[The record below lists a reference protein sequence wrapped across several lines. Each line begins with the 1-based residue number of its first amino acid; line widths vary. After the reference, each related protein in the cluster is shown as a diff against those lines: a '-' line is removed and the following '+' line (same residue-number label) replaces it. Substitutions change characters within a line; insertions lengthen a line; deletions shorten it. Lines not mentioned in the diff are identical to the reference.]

1 MSKKLFLLPA
11 LLLGAML
18 MFAPA
23 CGDSDPCKDV
33 ECGANGTCFEG
44 ACVCNE
50 GYDQDASGQCTV
62 EWSAKYLKTNGT
74 ASDYSATSS
83 CFTGSYAGSI
93 ARVDATTI
101 RINEIGGY
109 TGTNFINA
117 TLTSSTAFT
126 INGTDAANRK
136 FTGTGSISGKVV
148 TISLTTDYQDG
159 TPIDNCT
166 ETLTIQ

>member
-33 ECGANGTCFEG
+33 DCGANGDCFEG
-44 ACVCNE
+44 ACVCRE

-62 EWSAKYLKTNGT
+62 EWSAKFLSSTGAAGDYT
-74 ASDYSATSS
+74 ASSS
-83 CFTGSYAGSI
+83 CFSGSYSGTF

-101 RINEIGGY
+101 RINEFGGY
-109 TGTNFINA
+109 SNTNFINA
-117 TLTSSTAFT
+117 TLTTSTTFT
-126 INGTDAANRK
+126 INFTDAANRK
-136 FTGTGSISGKVV
+136 FTGTGTINGRVV
-148 TISLTTDYQDG
+148 TISVATDYQDG
-159 TPIDNCT
+159 TPIENCT